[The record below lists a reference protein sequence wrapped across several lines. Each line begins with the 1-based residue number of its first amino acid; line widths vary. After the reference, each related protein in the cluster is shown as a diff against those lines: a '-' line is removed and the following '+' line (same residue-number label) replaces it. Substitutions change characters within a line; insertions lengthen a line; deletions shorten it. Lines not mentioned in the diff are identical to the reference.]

1 MTAEPLGDDLV
12 NDIESG
18 KFDTRQEFKTRGRL
32 LADKY
37 GWDVNQARKIFA
49 FGPTDRDSNVILDA
63 TVGIDTREIKDSV
76 VTAFTQYVR
85 PFFYANVLEP
95 RLQDLL
101 QVNNYEGSVSKSRT
115 SNSTPMPSIVGW
127 DSFSVDHPHV
137 SQANIRSCSTK
148 YEWLN
153 PLRQTRACRTVL
165 SSRHPS
171 TRKCR
176 QCSLLPPDQ
185 ETQCHHQRRTKRR
198 NPNEDSTSPSSH
210 QRIV

>member
-18 KFDTRQEFKTRGRL
+18 KFDTRQEFKTRGRV

-49 FGPTDRDSNVILDA
+49 FGPTDRDPNVILDA

-76 VTAFTQYVR
+76 VTAFTQYVL
-85 PFFYANVLEP
+85 PFFCANVLEP

-101 QVNNYEGSVSKSRT
+101 QVNNYEEFVSKSRT
-115 SNSTPMPSIVGW
+115 SNSTPMPSIA
-127 DSFSVDHPHV
+127 DLDNFSVNYPQV
-137 SQANIRSCSTK
+137 SQANRRSCSTK
-148 YEWLN
+148 YEWRN
-153 PLRQTRACRTVL
+153 PLRQTRSRRTVL
-165 SSRHPS
+165 FSRHPS

-176 QCSLLPPDQ
+176 RCCLLPPDQ
-185 ETQCHHQRRTKRR
+185 ETRCHHQRRTTRR
-198 NPNEDSTSPSSH
+198 NPNEDSTSPSSR
-210 QRIV
+210 Q